1 MDELFFLRNIM
12 LENYKR
18 MILIK
23 YMIFVVKIT
32 YIINIDLLM

>member
-1 MDELFFLRNIM
+1 MDELLFSKKYYVRKL
-12 LENYKR
+12 KR

-23 YMIFVVKIT
+23 YMIFVVIIT

>member
-1 MDELFFLRNIM
+1 MDELLFLINIM

-32 YIINIDLLM
+32 YIINIGLLM